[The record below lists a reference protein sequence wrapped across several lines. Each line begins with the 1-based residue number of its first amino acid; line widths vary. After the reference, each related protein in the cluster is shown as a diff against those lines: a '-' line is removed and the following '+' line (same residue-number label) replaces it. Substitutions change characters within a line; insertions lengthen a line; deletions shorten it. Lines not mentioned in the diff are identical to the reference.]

1 MMRNIFL
8 ILVSTTMAGAVTLH
22 AAPTPTPSAQNASTK
37 NKKETKS
44 TSKNMTVVKLTP
56 ATPLT
61 EGWSVVNGVWVHSD
75 GYKFEKGEIIRTGS
89 QTHKPKPKPPTK
101 AQMDAAK
108 TKKGPPTPADAAKA
122 KAAERERNL
131 TPRPAPQTGTHL

>member
-8 ILVSTTMAGAVTLH
+8 VLVSTAVAGAVTLH
-22 AAPTPTPSAQNASTK
+22 AAPTPTPSAQKASTQS
-37 NKKETKS
+37 KKETKS
-44 TSKNMTVVKLTP
+44 TSKNAPVVKLTP

-61 EGWSVVNGVWVHSD
+61 EGWSIVNGVWVHSD
-75 GYKFEKGEIIRTGS
+75 GYKYVNGQVIRTGT
-89 QTHKPKPKPPTK
+89 QTHKRMPKPPTK
-101 AQMDAAK
+101 AQLDSAR
-108 TKKGPPTPADAAKA
+108 TKAPPSAADAANA